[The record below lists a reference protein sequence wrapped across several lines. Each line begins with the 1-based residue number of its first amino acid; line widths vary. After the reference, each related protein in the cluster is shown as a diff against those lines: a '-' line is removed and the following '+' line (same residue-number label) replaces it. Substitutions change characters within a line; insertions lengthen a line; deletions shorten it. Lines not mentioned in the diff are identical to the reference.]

1 VLLIA
6 AHDTTSVCSCHFYLN
21 AKKGTKEFKLGNSYV
36 DLEREE
42 KIMKCKKIVIATF
55 MVIALSLSSLTVSA
69 QDPTD
74 DDANVAIKKGA
85 SRVEMIVHRPG
96 ARTRDGYCETIR
108 WTASTYLDEGGPSY
122 GHHNSISRDADYP
135 YIPCD
140 IPKIC
145 TRGRIWADNE
155 LQEDTSMKCAYN
167 SADKAM
173 LSCSQKGSS
182 SYHTTRG
189 DHNFDDAWTPWT
201 WDEG

>member
-1 VLLIA
+1 M
-6 AHDTTSVCSCHFYLN
+6 
-21 AKKGTKEFKLGNSYV
+21 NSK
-36 DLEREE
+36 R
-42 KIMKCKKIVIATF
+42 IVIATF

-74 DDANVAIKKGA
+74 DDADVAMKKGR
-85 SRVEMIVHRPG
+85 SRVEMIVHRLG
-96 ARTRDGYCETIR
+96 AGTRDGYCETIR
-108 WTASTYLDEGGPSY
+108 WTASTYLYEGSTLAN

-155 LQEDTSMKCAYN
+155 LQQDTSMKCAYD
-167 SADKAM
+167 SADKPM
-173 LSCSQKGSS
+173 LSCSDYGSS